1 MKGITG
7 IWVDPK
13 NGTLWTQTSVGAREG
28 SFTPFLW
35 VDDESALDLP
45 TESKVV
51 AGRGEGVFSRR
62 IEFSHFAGYQEF
74 LSAHRGYPGLCPVRN
89 AESLALVSN
98 GWRMFADLLLGD
110 LNRCQLDIE
119 TASSEEGVFS
129 NARRKGDRVL
139 AIGLR
144 LGGRDVLLELEEDSD
159 AAEKRLLQD
168 FSDFLRKEDPDTL
181 EGHNIYRFD
190 LDYLRQRA
198 KRHGLPCDWGRFG
211 QQAVFRS
218 SRLKVAERWVGF
230 PRCDLPGRTVVDTY
244 LLVQLYDLANRDL
257 TAYGLK
263 TVARHFGITP
273 ADGAGRTYI
282 EGGAIDRIFREDREA
297 FRAYLKDD
305 LRETEGV
312 ANQLLPT
319 YFAQTKNFPMTLQ
332 EILLRGTS
340 QKIDLLFL
348 EKYFRADAAI
358 PDFTNESVPFEGG
371 YTIGSAEGVYRKVL
385 HFDVASLYPSLLL
398 ALGQNP
404 RADHLGV
411 FLPTLRKLR
420 EYRLRYKKLAR
431 DEKDPLLQTEYA
443 ARQAAYKIIINS
455 FYGYLGFANARFG
468 DVKLAAKIT
477 RQGRELLQKLIEAFP
492 QWGCRVLEA
501 DTDGL
506 YVEAPDYWDNPGE
519 LLAKASALLP
529 EGIQLECDGSYVSMF
544 CYKAKN
550 YALYDGENIIVR
562 GSALRSR
569 GTEPFLRELTNNLI
583 AYHLRG
589 PEAESVVDP
598 QKAWEQVHG
607 AVCAGDFPIE
617 KLAKSENLSQSPV
630 AYVRARES
638 EGRKPPR
645 RASLEAA
652 LKKEE
657 KLRAGDRVTFFIS
670 TKPKASDPDWKYS
683 QPIEHFAPLTCTY
696 DVKTYEKKLKDWRKR
711 YLPDARG

>member
-1 MKGITG
+1 MQGITG
-7 IWVDPK
+7 IWIDPK
-13 NGTLWTQTSVGAREG
+13 EGRVWTQTHEGPGQG

-35 VDDESALDLP
+35 ADDESVLDLP
-45 TESKVV
+45 TECKVLQSQ
-51 AGRGEGVFSRR
+51 GKGDFSRR
-62 IEFSHFAGYQEF
+62 IEFFQFTQYQEF
-74 LSAHRGYPGLCPVRN
+74 LVAHRGYPGLCVVRN
-89 AESLALVSN
+89 AESLALMSN
-98 GWRMFADLLLGD
+98 GWRLFTDLLLD
-110 LNRCQLDIE
+110 DVKRCQLDIE
-119 TASSEEGVFS
+119 TASSEQGAFS

-144 LGGRDVLLELEEDSD
+144 LKGSNTLLELAEDSD
-159 AAEKRLLQD
+159 EAEKRLLQE
-168 FSDFLRKEDPDTL
+168 FSDFLRQEDPDTL

-211 QQAVFRS
+211 QPATFRS
-218 SRLKVAERWVGF
+218 SRLKVAERWVDF

-263 TVARHFGITP
+263 TVARHFGVTA
-273 ADGAGRTYI
+273 ADGSGRTYL
-282 EGGAIDRIFREDREA
+282 EGGAIGRIFKEDRSA
-297 FRAYLKDD
+297 FRAYLEDD

-312 ANQLLPT
+312 ASQLLPT
-319 YFAQTKNFPMTLQ
+319 YFAQAKNFPMTLQ

-348 EKYFRADAAI
+348 EKYFQAEAAI

-371 YTIGSAEGVYRKVL
+371 YTVSSAEGVYRKVL

-398 ALGQNP
+398 TLGRNP
-404 RADHLGV
+404 KTDHLGV
-411 FLPTLRKLR
+411 FLPTLRELK

-431 DEKDPLLQTEYA
+431 EETNPLLQREYS

-468 DVKLAAKIT
+468 DVKLAAEIT
-477 RQGRELLQKLIEAFP
+477 RRGRELLQKLIEAFP

-506 YVEAPDYWDNPGE
+506 YVEAADYWDNPGD

-529 EGIQLECDGSYVSMF
+529 EGIELECDGAYQRMF

-550 YALYDGENIIVR
+550 YALYDGEKITVR

-569 GTEPFLRELTNNLI
+569 GTEPFLRELTDNLI
-583 AYHLRG
+583 AHHLLS
-589 PEAESVVDP
+589 PEAESTVDP
-598 QKAWEQVHG
+598 LQAWEEVRQAIEEG
-607 AVCAGDFPIE
+607 KFPIE
-617 KLAKSENLSQSPV
+617 KLAKSENLSQSPA

-670 TKPKASDPDWKYS
+670 TKPKASEPDWKYA
-683 QPIEHFAPLTCTY
+683 QPLENFDPTLCPYDKKTY
-696 DVKTYEKKLKDWRKR
+696 DKKLKDWRKR
-711 YLPDARG
+711 YLPENK